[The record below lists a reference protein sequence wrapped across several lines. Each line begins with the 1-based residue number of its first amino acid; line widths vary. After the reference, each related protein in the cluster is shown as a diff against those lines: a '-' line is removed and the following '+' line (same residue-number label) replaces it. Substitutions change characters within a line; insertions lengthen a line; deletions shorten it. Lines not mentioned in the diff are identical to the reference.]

1 MSTTILARDHCLAP
15 ERVDAP
21 LGGGRYQLLFDDLP
35 PLVAD
40 DAALHA
46 LGAPGGP
53 CDLGDD
59 DAGTD
64 ADVSAV
70 WPFFGQFIA
79 HDITADRSPIAAHA
93 EREALRN
100 ARVPRINLEGMY
112 GVGPIGAPFLY
123 VKDDP
128 AKLLLSADGLDL
140 PRNREGIALV
150 GDPRNDVQLFT
161 SQLTVA
167 FIHMHNRLVD
177 RLRADG
183 VAEDELYVE
192 ARRAATW
199 HYQHIVVCEFLP
211 GLIGAELTAELLA
224 DGPRFYRVDAA
235 DPYLPFEFADAA
247 YRYGHSQIRATYM
260 VNKGFG
266 PVPLFPDLMGFGPVG
281 PERAVDW
288 GLLLAQRAKRIDLR
302 LPGPLIAL
310 PTEVSG
316 SAPGTDYASLATRD
330 LQRGQAVGLASGEAV
345 ARRLGVTPLT
355 PEQVA
360 LREHGWTLE
369 TPLWLYILRE
379 ADVLHDGQRLG
390 PVGGRLVGEV
400 LVGIIAAD
408 PESFLTVHPDWRPT
422 LPSRAGAGAFTLA
435 DVLEPPDDRD

>member
-59 DAGTD
+59 DAGSD
-64 ADVSAV
+64 ADVPAV

-79 HDITADRSPIAAHA
+79 HDITADRSPVTAHA
-93 EREALRN
+93 DLEQLRN
-100 ARVPRINLEGMY
+100 ARVPKINLEGMY

-123 VKDDP
+123 RKDDP
-128 AKLLLSADGLDL
+128 AKLLLSADGGDL

-150 GDPRNDVQLFT
+150 GDPRNDVQLLT
-161 SQLTVA
+161 GQLTVA
-167 FIHMHNRLVD
+167 FIRLHNRLVD

-183 VAEDELYVE
+183 VAEDELYAE

-199 HYQHIVVCEFLP
+199 HYQHIVVREFLP
-211 GLIGAELTAELLA
+211 GLIGEELTAELLA
-224 DGPRFYRVDAA
+224 DGPRFYRVDPA

-247 YRYGHSQIRATYM
+247 YRYGHAQIRATYM
-260 VNKGFG
+260 VNPSFG
-266 PVPLFPDLMGFGPVG
+266 PVPLFPDLMGFGPVP

-288 GLLLAQRAKRIDLR
+288 QLLLAQRAKRIDLR

-330 LQRGQAVGLASGEAV
+330 LQRGQAVGLASGEAI
-345 ARRLGVTPLT
+345 ARRLGITPLT
-355 PEQVA
+355 PEQA
-360 LREHGWTLE
+360 GLREHGWTLE
-369 TPLWLYILRE
+369 TPLWLYVLRE

-390 PVGGRLVGEV
+390 PVGGRIVGEV
-400 LVGIIAAD
+400 LVGLIAAD
-408 PESFLTVHPDWRPT
+408 PESFLAVHPEWTPT
-422 LPSRAGAGAFTLA
+422 LPARGAAFGLA